1 MSGLMDQIRG
11 EGLKSDLP
19 AFEVGDTVKVH
30 VRVVEGQKTRTQIF
44 QGVVIDTKGGKVV
57 EQNGTRVRISS
68 SVEDSFTV
76 RKMSQG
82 VGVERVFPVHSP
94 NVQQIEVTRKGR
106 VRRARLNYLRDRTG
120 KAARIDERR
129 FATKPKG

>member
-1 MSGLMDQIRG
+1 MNLLEQIRR

-44 QGVVIDTKGGKVV
+44 QGVVVDAKGGSIV
-57 EQNGTRVRISS
+57 EVNGDRRRVSS
-68 SVEDSFTV
+68 SIEDSFTV
-76 RKMSQG
+76 RKVSQG

-106 VRRARLNYLRDRTG
+106 VRRARLNYLRGLTG
-120 KAARIDERR
+120 KAARIGERR
-129 FATKPKG
+129 MGVASDEE